1 VVFLWL
7 MVSDQVFSLE
17 NMFDHVFLSQRVLVF
32 QANLTGYYWRDVK
45 DLIYTRSLEH
55 LVGYG

>member
-1 VVFLWL
+1 
-7 MVSDQVFSLE
+7 
-17 NMFDHVFLSQRVLVF
+17 MFDHVFLSQRVLVF